1 MGILFEN
8 VALVFDEGGDDFD
21 EVFGVAGGKE
31 HFELG
36 SAETT
41 GFDVGV
47 SFVAVGEEE
56 GLEIWGVFEFEFDV
70 DGLE

>member
-1 MGILFEN
+1 MFEN
-8 VALVFDEGGDDFD
+8 VTLVFDEGGDDFD
-21 EVFGVAGGKE
+21 EVFGVAGGQQE
-31 HFELG
+31 FELG
-36 SAETT
+36 SAETA

-56 GLEIWGVFEFEFDV
+56 GLEGGGVFEFEFDV